1 MHGSHKNHDLGISGG
16 GDNARTKTLPETR
29 WSSFRWFRDSTFP
42 DPPPIFINVSVFT
55 DRFCFLLAVVL
66 YGVSA
71 VYSVLLWRRGF
82 REDNRVLYGLLALGA
97 TLHTVAMFLRGF
109 SLSRCP
115 INNLFEATVFIAW
128 TIVASYLV
136 LGMFRRLRFL
146 GAFASP
152 LLFAVGVFALFPLL
166 DQRGP
171 KPEFAHGWES
181 LHAALILL
189 AYGAFGLSA
198 IAALMYLAQ
207 EHDLKFDKARAM
219 FAFVPSIQRLEKV
232 TTGLLTA
239 GFGLLTAG
247 LAVGAWWLRR
257 DRGYFFSDDPKIVW
271 SALVWA
277 VYLGLLL
284 LHGRF
289 GTHGRRFAWGVIGTF
304 TFVLLTFW
312 GTNLPSAIHHP

>member
-1 MHGSHKNHDLGISGG
+1 MNDRHDSSG
-16 GDNARTKTLPETR
+16 AKIRQHHVSR
-29 WSSFRWFRDSTFP
+29 RRFRDSTFAP
-42 DPPPIFINVSVFT
+42 RPPNFPAVSVFT
-55 DRFCFLLAVVL
+55 DRFCFLLAVVF
-66 YGVSA
+66 YGGSA
-71 VYSVLLWRRGF
+71 LYSVLLWRRGF
-82 REDNRVLYGLLALGA
+82 REDNRILYGLLASGA
-97 TLHTVAMFLRGF
+97 VLHTGSMLLRGF

-115 INNLFEATVFIAW
+115 INNLFEATVFISW
-128 TIVASYLV
+128 TIVATYLV
-136 LGMFRRLRFL
+136 LGLFHRLRFL

-171 KPEFAHGWES
+171 KPEFVHGWES

-198 IAALMYLAQ
+198 VCALMYLAQ

-219 FAFVPSIQRLEKV
+219 FALMPSMQRLEKV
-232 TTGLLTA
+232 TSSLLAA
-239 GFGLLTAG
+239 GFALLTAG
-247 LAVGAWWLRR
+247 LLVGGWWLHRE
-257 DRGYFFSDDPKIVW
+257 RGYFLSDDPKIVW

-277 VYLGLLL
+277 AYLALLL
-284 LHGRF
+284 LRGRF
-289 GTHGRRFAWGVIGTF
+289 GSHGRRFAWGVIATF